1 MPPRKE
7 VRSLLSLCCQEV
19 PGLVSSQVT
28 NLTTFLVTSWWT
40 NKTKGEKQR
49 WKFVNREKVV
59 LASGRVREMEEVVV
73 AGEEEMDFEFRDDI
87 DRYDL
92 THIELNS
99 WVSKVVEEAV
109 MKYR

>member
-28 NLTTFLVTSWWT
+28 SLTTSLVNSWWAD
-40 NKTKGEKQR
+40 KTKGEKQR
-49 WKFVNREKVV
+49 WNFVNREKVV

-109 MKYR
+109 LKYR